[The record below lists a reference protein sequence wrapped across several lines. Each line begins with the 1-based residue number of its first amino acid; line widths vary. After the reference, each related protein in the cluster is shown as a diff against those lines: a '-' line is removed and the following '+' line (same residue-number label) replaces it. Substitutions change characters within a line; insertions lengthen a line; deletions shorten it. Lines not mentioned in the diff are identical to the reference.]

1 MDYSLVYLIH
11 ATVFQRFN
19 HGLLCRRQ
27 YQIQMEMAKCDGRVW
42 KQQYMQMMELEKEC
56 GEWQCKE
63 FFKHPPQQSP
73 NRLALNIGMWT
84 TCGR

>member
-1 MDYSLVYLIH
+1 
-11 ATVFQRFN
+11 
-19 HGLLCRRQ
+19 
-27 YQIQMEMAKCDGRVW
+27 MAKCDGRVW
-42 KQQYMQMMELEKEC
+42 KQQYMQMMELEEEC